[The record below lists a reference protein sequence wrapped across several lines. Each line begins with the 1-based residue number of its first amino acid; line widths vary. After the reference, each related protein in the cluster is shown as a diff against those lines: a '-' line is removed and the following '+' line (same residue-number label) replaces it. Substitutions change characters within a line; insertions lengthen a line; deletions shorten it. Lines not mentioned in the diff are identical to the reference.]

1 MGVPGCIWFSLTG
14 FIHGAW
20 LQFIGCICSW
30 HEFTDVLIPWRYGW
44 LDVLACVVDVIS
56 NHVGFFFKTTAWQS
70 LCHHLDLMLVQ
81 WVDASSPWH
90 VPFLP

>member
-20 LQFIGCICSW
+20 LQFTGCICSW
-30 HEFTDVLIPWRYGW
+30 HEFTDVLISWRYGW

-56 NHVGFFFKTTAWQS
+56 NHVFFLQDSSLAEPLSLLGF
-70 LCHHLDLMLVQ
+70 
-81 WVDASSPWH
+81 DACAIS
-90 VPFLP
+90 